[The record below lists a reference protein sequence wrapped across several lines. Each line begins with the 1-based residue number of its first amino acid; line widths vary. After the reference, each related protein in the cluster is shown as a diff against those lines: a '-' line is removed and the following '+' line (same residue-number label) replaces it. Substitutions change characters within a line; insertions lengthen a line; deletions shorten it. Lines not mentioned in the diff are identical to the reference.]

1 MKQASKIIAELKKGK
16 YKSIFK
22 TLYIEDVLLNKQK
35 DRYVNALKAFIE
47 LYGDQEVEIYSA
59 PGRSEICGNHTDH
72 QHGKMLAVAINRD
85 IIGVVAKT
93 DNNVITVHSEGYPDI
108 KPVRTSA
115 LNQAFDEQGTTEA
128 LIKGI
133 VKKFKDMGYN
143 VGGYN
148 AYITSE
154 VPIYSG
160 LSSSAAIEVLLGQI
174 LNGLYNSSKITP
186 LVIAQIGQYSENIY
200 FGKPCGLMDQA
211 ASAIGNMIDM
221 DFKDPR
227 KPVIKKK
234 AIDFT
239 QFDHSLCIV
248 DTKDTPANLTNE
260 YRAIP
265 LEMKEVA
272 KFFKKDFLREVD
284 EKEFY
289 DNLVPLRKVCSDRAI
304 LRAMHFF
311 SEEKR
316 VTKEV
321 AALQSGN
328 FKEFKRL
335 IARSGNSSFEYLQNV
350 YSSKDPAHQAIS
362 LAICMSEKI
371 LREKGVV
378 RVHGSGFEGTIQ
390 IFVQEDYSRKYKKE
404 IEKLFGEHSCHVLH
418 VRTQGGIKVI

>member
-1 MKQASKIIAELKKGK
+1 
-16 YKSIFK
+16 
-22 TLYIEDVLLNKQK
+22 
-35 DRYVNALKAFIE
+35 
-47 LYGDQEVEIYSA
+47 
-59 PGRSEICGNHTDH
+59 
-72 QHGKMLAVAINRD
+72 MLAVAINRD

-211 ASAIGNMIDM
+211 ASAIGNMIAM

-227 KPVIKKK
+227 KPVIKKE
-234 AIDFT
+234 
-239 QFDHSLCIV
+239 S
-248 DTKDTPANLTNE
+248 N
-260 YRAIP
+260 
-265 LEMKEVA
+265 
-272 KFFKKDFLREVD
+272 
-284 EKEFY
+284 
-289 DNLVPLRKVCSDRAI
+289 
-304 LRAMHFF
+304 
-311 SEEKR
+311 
-316 VTKEV
+316 
-321 AALQSGN
+321 
-328 FKEFKRL
+328 
-335 IARSGNSSFEYLQNV
+335 
-350 YSSKDPAHQAIS
+350 
-362 LAICMSEKI
+362 
-371 LREKGVV
+371 
-378 RVHGSGFEGTIQ
+378 
-390 IFVQEDYSRKYKKE
+390 
-404 IEKLFGEHSCHVLH
+404 
-418 VRTQGGIKVI
+418 